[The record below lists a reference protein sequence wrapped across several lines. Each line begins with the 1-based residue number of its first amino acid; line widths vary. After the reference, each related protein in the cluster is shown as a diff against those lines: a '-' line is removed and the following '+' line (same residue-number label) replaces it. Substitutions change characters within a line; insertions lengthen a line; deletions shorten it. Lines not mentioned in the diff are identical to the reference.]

1 MGKMKNK
8 VFNYFQDLHK
18 TRLPEKHSGTFAFD
32 KRIVKCAGLPIQ
44 TVQKF
49 NIDQTPYFLKDW
61 DRLSS
66 VQTIAASKMYN
77 DIGIPTP
84 PVYLMSME
92 SGQGAHRTES
102 LKLVAQDILSI
113 NGEDLQIK
121 EATQVVMPVIEKTML
136 RNYAGA
142 QDKWFV
148 LKHQRWMEA
157 FLEVMT
163 PDCLK
168 QLFDMYLAD
177 EIRTDNDRHP
187 GNYFLYRSKHSKDSR
202 YEGVIAIDLDNVI
215 VFKRKSPTTDTTFQ
229 NFIHTKYPSWSPHKT
244 ITSASYL
251 ERIATIKGL
260 LHKNGLFNQNVE
272 TLRKVLNYD
281 FPQTIKDIS
290 DNPDLQKYQAEA
302 YESYARLW
310 DYSRKELGSELGL

>member
-18 TRLPEKHSGTFAFD
+18 TRLPKKHSGTFAFD

-84 PVYLMSME
+84 PVYLMSTE
-92 SGQGAHRTES
+92 SGHGANKRES

-113 NGEDLQIK
+113 SGEDLQIK
-121 EATQVVMPVIEKTML
+121 EASQVVMPVIEKTML
-136 RNYAGA
+136 RNYTGA
-142 QDKWFV
+142 QDRWYV
-148 LKHQRWMEA
+148 LKNPHWLEA

-163 PDCLK
+163 PECLK
-168 QLFDMYLAD
+168 QVFDMYLAD

-187 GNYFLYRSKHSKDSR
+187 GNYFLYRSKNSKEGK

-215 VFKRKSPTTDTTFQ
+215 VFKHKPLTSDTNFQ
-229 NFIHTKYPSWSPHKT
+229 KFLSSKYPSWSPHKT
-244 ITSASYL
+244 ITTASYL
-251 ERIATIKGL
+251 ERIATLKGL
-260 LHKNGLFNQNVE
+260 IHNNALFNQNVE
-272 TLRKVLNYD
+272 TLKNVLLYD
-281 FPQTIKDIS
+281 FPQTIKDVS
-290 DNPDLQKYQAEA
+290 SNPDLQKYQAEA
-302 YESYARLW
+302 YEAYSRLW
-310 DYSRKELGSELGL
+310 EYARKELGRELGL

>member
-1 MGKMKNK
+1 MQKK

-18 TRLPEKHSGTFAFD
+18 TQLPKKQSGTFAFD
-32 KRIVKCAGLPIQ
+32 KRLVECASLPIQ

-49 NIDQTPYFLKDW
+49 NIDHTPYYLKDW

-66 VQTIAASKMYN
+66 IQTIAASKMYN
-77 DIGIPTP
+77 NIGIPTP
-84 PVYLMSME
+84 PVYLMSIE
-92 SGQGAHRTES
+92 NGQGIHRKES

-113 NGEDLQIK
+113 NGKDIQIK
-121 EATQVVMPVIEKTML
+121 EASQVVMPIIEKTML
-136 RNYAGA
+136 RNHAGA

-148 LKHQRWMEA
+148 LKNPRWIEI
-157 FLEVMT
+157 FLSVMT

-168 QLFDMYLAD
+168 QIFDMYLAD

-187 GNYFLYRSKHSKDSR
+187 GNYFLYRSKDSQDGK

-215 VFKRKSPTTDTTFQ
+215 VFKHKPLTSDKNMQYFLSS
-229 NFIHTKYPSWSPHKT
+229 KYPSWSPHKT

-260 LHKNGLFNQNVE
+260 LHKNGLFKQNIE
-272 TLRKVLNYD
+272 TLRKVLSYD

-290 DNPDLQKYQAEA
+290 DNSDLKQYQSEA
-302 YESYARLW
+302 YESYSKLW
-310 DYSRKELGSELGL
+310 DYSRKELGTELGL